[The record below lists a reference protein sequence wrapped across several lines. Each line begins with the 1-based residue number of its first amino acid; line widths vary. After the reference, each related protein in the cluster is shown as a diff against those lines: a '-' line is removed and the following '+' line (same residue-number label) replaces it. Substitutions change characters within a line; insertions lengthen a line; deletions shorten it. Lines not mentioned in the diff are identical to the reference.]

1 MAWRYTHYAGKN
13 YSKYSNT
20 KITREGRTFD
30 SKREARRYTQ
40 LRLLEDAGE
49 ITDLQC
55 QVRFVLI
62 PAQREFTNEIYTKG
76 KNKGHFKPGKLLER
90 ECTYIADFVYIDTR
104 TGERVVEDTKG
115 MKTEAYIIKR
125 KLMLERYGIRLREI

>member
-1 MAWRYTHYAGKN
+1 MAWKYTHYTGKN

-40 LRLLEDAGE
+40 LRLMEDAGE

-76 KNKGHFKPGKLLER
+76 KKKGCFKPGKLIER
-90 ECTYIADFVYIDTR
+90 ECAYIADFVYIDAK

-125 KLMLERYGIRLREI
+125 KLMLERYGIQIREI